1 MCDLRRARVSWRL
14 VFLPGGRG
22 GDRARAFGQGI
33 HARVEQ
39 VEVLQASGFAVSDV
53 RRAQVSWRLVFLPGG
68 PRGGDRARAFGQ
80 GIHAWSSR
88 SQCCRPRGFAVS
100 DVRRGQVSWRLVFLP
115 AAARRR
121 SSESLRPGD
130 PCAIERVAVLQASV
144 FAVCG
149 SPPCPGSWRR
159 SSCRRP
165 RRRSSESLR
174 PGDPCA
180 IERVAVLQASVFAVS
195 DLRRGQVSWRLV
207 FLPGAAA
214 AIEREPC
221 PPGANREHAGTES
234 ESGLAG
240 RGAYMSDP
248 VANTRRST
256 AAAAP
261 GPVDQ
266 VEAQA
271 HCLSDSAKAS
281 VPACSQLSRRSTGAD
296 GSGGRAD
303 CSSLPAAAVIEGSH
317 EPWRVNL

>member
-1 MCDLRRARVSWRL
+1 MLLA
-14 VFLPGGRG
+14 
-22 GDRARAFGQGI
+22 AK
-33 HARVEQ
+33 Q
-39 VEVLQASGFAVSDV
+39 VEDLD
-53 RRAQVSWRLVFLPGG
+53 RYAQVSGMSRHELI
-68 PRGGDRARAFGQ
+68 RRAV
-80 GIHAWSSR
+80 
-88 SQCCRPRGFAVS
+88 P
-100 DVRRGQVSWRLVFLP
+100 
-115 AAARRR
+115 
-121 SSESLRPGD
+121 
-130 PCAIERVAVLQASV
+130 
-144 FAVCG
+144 
-149 SPPCPGSWRR
+149 
-159 SSCRRP
+159 
-165 RRRSSESLR
+165 